1 MKKAFLIL
9 SIIIF
14 SNISFAQIVDTT
26 NKLKVEINKN
36 IELLGLAYF
45 ISFEGVDI
53 EYKTVEIEGKKIQKK
68 DWHNY
73 GYYIYEEY
81 KSYATSENL
90 SKSFALADHLW
101 LDYLTAFLLQVE
113 DVPSAELTDS
123 VKENYYINFSKEKN
137 VDEAKQNAKIF
148 LEGLNSFSKE
158 INFESYLS
166 RSQKYYQKV
175 IEEIEN
181 GLPNSA
187 FIGVMES
194 YYKREFDNYILVPS
208 LTIPKGMGFGIRNTD
223 NERSIIF
230 NVFGALDF
238 QEFDNDDNLIMGF
251 ANHKKLREL
260 SVHEF
265 GHAFVNPVVAQLPES
280 LFAKTEKLFELLKSA
295 MSDQGYNT
303 WKVCVYEHFVRAG
316 EILIAEKL
324 GESENAEKL
333 IFEYVQTRQFKYIPK
348 ILVELRK
355 YDNGFYSS
363 YYDTVEQ
370 IMIQLSKL

>member
-113 DVPSAELTDS
+113 DVPSAELTD
-123 VKENYYINFSKEKN
+123 
-137 VDEAKQNAKIF
+137 
-148 LEGLNSFSKE
+148 
-158 INFESYLS
+158 
-166 RSQKYYQKV
+166 
-175 IEEIEN
+175 
-181 GLPNSA
+181 
-187 FIGVMES
+187 
-194 YYKREFDNYILVPS
+194 
-208 LTIPKGMGFGIRNTD
+208 
-223 NERSIIF
+223 
-230 NVFGALDF
+230 
-238 QEFDNDDNLIMGF
+238 
-251 ANHKKLREL
+251 
-260 SVHEF
+260 
-265 GHAFVNPVVAQLPES
+265 
-280 LFAKTEKLFELLKSA
+280 
-295 MSDQGYNT
+295 
-303 WKVCVYEHFVRAG
+303 
-316 EILIAEKL
+316 
-324 GESENAEKL
+324 
-333 IFEYVQTRQFKYIPK
+333 
-348 ILVELRK
+348 
-355 YDNGFYSS
+355 
-363 YYDTVEQ
+363 
-370 IMIQLSKL
+370 